1 MIWGD
6 TMVIGLIGG
15 IGSGKSTV
23 LNYLKRN
30 YDAYIIQSDHVA
42 KEVMLPGN
50 QVFEQ
55 ISETFPQVIVDGKID
70 NERLSKIV
78 FSDKEKLD
86 LLNAITHPGTV
97 AEIISRINGSDNN
110 IIVVESALL
119 IGSGVEQ
126 YCDEIWFVYCEIEKR
141 IDRLMKDRGYSRD
154 KAERIIRNQPS
165 DDEYNT
171 YADEFIDNTYS
182 VEKTKEQID
191 LLLSMQECSF

>member
-1 MIWGD
+1 
-6 TMVIGLIGG
+6 MVIGLIGG